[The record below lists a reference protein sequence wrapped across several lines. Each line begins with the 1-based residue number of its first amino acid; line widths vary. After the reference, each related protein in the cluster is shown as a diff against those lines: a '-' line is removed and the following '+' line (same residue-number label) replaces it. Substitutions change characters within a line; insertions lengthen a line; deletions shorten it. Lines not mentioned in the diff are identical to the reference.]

1 MWRIPRGCVSVMFDE
16 KTHRLLKA
24 LLDLCRGEEFYRSY
38 RDLCIAARI
47 AVLNV
52 KGRGVKLRP
61 SLLRLSELSDV
72 KTAANLLNRF
82 KKEIGAVADGA
93 ALKYAAVDYVYKRL
107 AALI

>member
-1 MWRIPRGCVSVMFDE
+1 MFDE
-16 KTHRLLKA
+16 KTYRLLSD
-24 LLDLCRGEEFYRSY
+24 LLDLCRGEGFYRSY
-38 RDLCIAARI
+38 KDLCIAARI
-47 AVLNV
+47 AMLNV

-61 SLLRLSELSDV
+61 SLLRLSELSDA

-93 ALKYAAVDYVYKRL
+93 ALKYAAADYVYKRL